1 MSRIGYAA
9 NSKPYGRARAVLTA
23 AVLAAFA
30 VLITLISE
38 RLESGFGL
46 HWDLTQNRVYSISE
60 ATKNVLALLDED
72 LTIYTVYPAGN
83 EDVTIGELL
92 RRYEM
97 ESRRV
102 KVKNVDPIRNPLFTR
117 QFEDGGAVENNSIVV
132 AYDGE
137 AGDYR
142 VIKPQNLYEWNL
154 KGDRL
159 YATGLAAEQR
169 VTSAILSLAGGV
181 RRRVFFVEGHGEKT
195 TRELYYLNGLLENDD
210 YLVSDYHLVYN
221 DTALKEDDLL
231 LFAAPMRDLTDEE
244 TGILDNFLKNGGRA
258 IFYIDIFA
266 PELPNFSRV
275 LDAFGLGLRPELVVE
290 ADADFFINDSVILAP
305 AIDDHPATQM
315 LREAGTVPVMPRC
328 RSVSITPTKDI
339 SNAPL
344 FGTSP
349 KSYGK
354 TNPLSMS
361 LEKEAGDSDGPF
373 ILAAAAENADTKSRI
388 ALFGSTDFISSL
400 EAVRFAGNL
409 AVFMGG
415 ISWAAG
421 RSLTVA
427 IQPKSLVNPP
437 LDIRSARTTYSLAA
451 ALVGFLPSLAL
462 LLGFVVWRAR
472 LAR

>member
-1 MSRIGYAA
+1 MRLMSRA
-9 NSKPYGRARAVLTA
+9 ARAVLMAMMFT
-23 AVLAAFA
+23 AFA
-30 VLITLISE
+30 VLITLVSE
-38 RLESGFGL
+38 RLERRFGL

-60 ATKNVLALLDED
+60 ATRNALALLDED

-102 KVKNVDPIRNPLFTR
+102 KVKNIDPIRNPLFTR
-117 QFEDGGAVENNSIVV
+117 QFESGGTVENNSIVV
-132 AYDGE
+132 AKDGE

-154 KGDRL
+154 KSDRL

-169 VTSAILSLAGGV
+169 VTSAILSLAGGE

-195 TRELYYLNGLLENDD
+195 SRDLYYLNGLLENDD

-221 DTALKEDDLL
+221 DAALKEGDLL
-231 LFAAPMRDLTDEE
+231 LFAAPRRDLTDEE
-244 TGILDNFLKNGGRA
+244 AGILDDFLKDGGRA

-266 PELPNFSRV
+266 PELPNFSRI
-275 LDAFGLGLRPELVVE
+275 LDAFGLGLKPELVVE
-290 ADADFFINDSVILAP
+290 TDANFFINDGVILAP
-305 AIDDHPATQM
+305 VIEDHPATQM
-315 LREAGTVPVMPRC
+315 LREADAVPVMPRC
-328 RSVSITPTKDI
+328 RGVDIMPRKDV

-344 FGTSP
+344 FRTSP

-354 TNPLSMS
+354 TDPLSMS
-361 LEKEAGDSDGPF
+361 LEKEAGDLNGPF
-373 ILAAAAENADTKSRI
+373 ILAAAAENTDVKSRV
-388 ALFGSTDFISSL
+388 ALFGSADFISSL

-421 RSLTVA
+421 RSLAVA

-437 LDIRSARTTYSLAA
+437 LDIRSASTMYSLAA
-451 ALVGFLPSLAL
+451 ALMGFLPALAL
-462 LLGFVVWRAR
+462 LLGFAVWRVR
-472 LAR
+472 LAK